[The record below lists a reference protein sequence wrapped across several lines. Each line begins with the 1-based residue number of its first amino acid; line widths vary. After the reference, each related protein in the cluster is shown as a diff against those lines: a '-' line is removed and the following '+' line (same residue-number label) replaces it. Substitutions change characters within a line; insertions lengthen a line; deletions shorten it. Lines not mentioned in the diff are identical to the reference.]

1 MEKAMMSQLPKP
13 SLQAAIAELKH
24 RDEYKVVV
32 AFIRDERERIFGDM
46 GPAENPHEVM
56 KLAGGI
62 ARLDEL
68 LQVLDPQS

>member
-1 MEKAMMSQLPKP
+1 MNIPLPTP
-13 SLQAAIAELKH
+13 TIQAAIAELKH
-24 RDEYKVVV
+24 RDEYRAIVQ
-32 AFIRDERERIFGDM
+32 FIRDERERIFGDM
-46 GPAENPHEVM
+46 GPAETPNEVM

>member
-1 MEKAMMSQLPKP
+1 MTDETPKP
-13 SLQAAIAELKH
+13 DIQTAVAKLRYS
-24 RDEYKVVV
+24 DEYKVITK
-32 AFIRDERERIFGDM
+32 FIRDERERIFGDM

>member
-1 MEKAMMSQLPKP
+1 MNTTPLPKP
-13 SLQAAIAELKH
+13 TLQASIDELKF
-24 RDEYKVVV
+24 RDEYKVIVS
-32 AFIRDERERIFGDM
+32 FIRDERERIFADM

-68 LQVLDPQS
+68 LQVLDPKS